1 MYNHVYTYAG
11 AHTGIV
17 LYAVDCTQH
26 MIVLCCIIRLV
37 YSLWSEVYLLPET
50 QLCRRGGS
58 NTPQGMSCLGGRKL
72 NDMLCS
78 LVRNFAKNYIHSY
91 IVQ

>member
-1 MYNHVYTYAG
+1 MYNHVYTYVG
-11 AHTGIV
+11 THTGIV

-50 QLCRRGGS
+50 QLCRRGGGVKYTS
-58 NTPQGMSCLGGRKL
+58 GDVVSGGEEVK
-72 NDMLCS
+72 
-78 LVRNFAKNYIHSY
+78 
-91 IVQ
+91 